1 MVMTETYIF
10 SLSLIITYR
19 QDNKMNLK
27 KIDHQA
33 GDIILTCRQVKSLW
47 KIFGSTTKDDYNAF
61 TYFKDIKIVQAVVLS
76 NLAR

>member
-1 MVMTETYIF
+1 
-10 SLSLIITYR
+10 
-19 QDNKMNLK
+19 MNLK

-61 TYFKDIKIVQAVVLS
+61 TYFKDIKIVQAILHDKFF
-76 NLAR
+76 ARLLKSFG